1 MVPITNLIKYNDLL
15 RGHIPTQTLAI
26 LHYYI
31 SVQTRYVSTES
42 ESYYGHTLIIAST
55 FPAVITAGNLEASS
69 LHCLSILFTSTSE
82 KFSEGVILSRRL
94 RFCQI
99 FINDGANLNL
109 LYFVAF

>member
-1 MVPITNLIKYNDLL
+1 MKYNDLL
-15 RGHIPTQTLAI
+15 RGQIPTQTLAI

-31 SVQTRYVSTES
+31 YVQTRYVSTES

-55 FPAVITAGNLEASS
+55 LSVITAGNLEASS
-69 LHCLSILFTSTSE
+69 LHCLSILFISTSE